1 MSGSTEIPDLSNLDL
16 DAGQVAELLGV
27 SRDEVALADAT
38 IALVERHAAL
48 ITAMR
53 EQRGLT
59 RAELARLLDLSP
71 GRVTQLESGEI
82 RHAVNL
88 KTLAEIAHKLEFD
101 IGVTARD
108 RNEVIVVGESLAQ
121 EDSFSALRVRT
132 VAVPLA
138 QVAAGE
144 VAGMHDMEA
153 ATFVLDDTNF
163 QLRPDAGETFVLQTV
178 TIEEAV
184 TVTEDEEGD
193 TAASHG

>member
-1 MSGSTEIPDLSNLDL
+1 MSGPTEIPDLSNLDL

-38 IALVERHAAL
+38 IALVQRHAAL
-48 ITAMR
+48 ITTMR

-59 RAELARLLDLSP
+59 RADLARLLDLSP

-88 KTLAEIAHKLEFD
+88 KTLAEVAHKLDFD

-108 RNEVIVVGESLAQ
+108 RNEVVVVGESLPQ

-138 QVAAGE
+138 QVVVGE

-153 ATFVLDDTNF
+153 ATFVLDDTDF
-163 QLRPDAGETFVLQTV
+163 QFHLDAGETFVLQTV
-178 TIEEAV
+178 TVEETI
-184 TVTEDEEGD
+184 TVTEEEAGD

>member
-1 MSGSTEIPDLSNLDL
+1 MSGPTEIPDLSNLDL

-38 IALVERHAAL
+38 IALVQRHAAL
-48 ITAMR
+48 ITTMR

-59 RAELARLLDLSP
+59 RADLARLLDLSP

-88 KTLAEIAHKLEFD
+88 KTLAEVAHKLDFD

-108 RNEVIVVGESLAQ
+108 RNEVIVVGESLPQ

-132 VAVPLA
+132 VAVPVA
-138 QVAAGE
+138 QVVVGE

-153 ATFVLDDTNF
+153 ATFVLDDTDF
-163 QLRPDAGETFVLQTV
+163 QLHPDAGETFVLQTV
-178 TIEEAV
+178 TVEETV